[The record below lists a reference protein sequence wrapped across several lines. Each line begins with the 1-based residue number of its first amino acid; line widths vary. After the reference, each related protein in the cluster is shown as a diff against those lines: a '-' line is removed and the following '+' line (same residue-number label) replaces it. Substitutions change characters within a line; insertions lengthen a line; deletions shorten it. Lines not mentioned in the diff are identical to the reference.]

1 MRLDRPRGQPAQP
14 QSTMSIELIDE
25 LRDLLVRS
33 LRLQRDPQTVLA
45 DTELFGGELELDS
58 LDAMQLLTAIEK
70 HFAIEITDG
79 DLARYPLST
88 LGSIA
93 ALLEAKGCRSRNFR
107 AG

>member
-1 MRLDRPRGQPAQP
+1 MP
-14 QSTMSIELIDE
+14 IELIDE

-33 LRLQRDPQTVLA
+33 LRLSRDPQTVLP

-70 HFAIEITDG
+70 HFSVEITDG

-88 LGSIA
+88 LTSIA
-93 ALLEAKGCRSRNFR
+93 ALLTAKGCSTRNSRS
-107 AG
+107 G